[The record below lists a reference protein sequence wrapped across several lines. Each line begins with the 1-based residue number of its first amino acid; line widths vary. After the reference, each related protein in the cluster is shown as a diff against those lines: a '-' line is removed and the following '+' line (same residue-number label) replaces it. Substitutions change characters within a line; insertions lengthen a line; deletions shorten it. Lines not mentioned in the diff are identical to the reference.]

1 MMLLS
6 CRHHFTLWTFIATI
20 IIIILVQLVDHG
32 QCQLRP
38 ISLPGIFSAIRYQN
52 TACDG
57 ENEETGLCLYE
68 SECLNRK
75 GAVIGRCAN
84 GFAACCSFKFTCGGE
99 TNQNET
105 FFVNKQ
111 YPGYEN
117 ETNTCQVTIKKLEN
131 ICQLR
136 LDFEEF
142 SMSQPDE
149 NGFCTTDSFM
159 VRTTVGERLPIIC
172 GENAGQHIYI
182 DMGQGSKNP
191 VVLSI
196 VTNGARVLRK
206 WKIKINMITC
216 NSLDMA
222 PSGCLQYYRS
232 ATDVIRSFNF
242 GPKLEYRARY
252 LANLRYTTC
261 IRTEENFCAIKWETE
276 NPGMFMFGAPF
287 EGKDNEYSDCSQ
299 SFPFFGMQG
308 KTEDSEPVINSTA
321 TQMTLYGLN
330 DNQETVSPS
339 VTTMTPSTVTEN
351 SLIMAENREDN
362 MSEKNNPTLDKDSL
376 YIHRCQNGASGV
388 QCNFDDFIGIDQGS
402 IEGTG
407 QGEDRFCGARL
418 LEHDFIISRSKPFQL
433 RVRSNGD
440 HFSNAI
446 NSQAGFSLKYT
457 QLPCVI

>member
-1 MMLLS
+1 MLRRQNYFVGIYLIF
-6 CRHHFTLWTFIATI
+6 CAFIQIELTN
-20 IIIILVQLVDHG
+20 G
-32 QCQLRP
+32 QLRP
-38 ISLPGIFSAIRYQN
+38 ISLPGIFSVMRYQN
-52 TACDG
+52 SACDG
-57 ENEETGLCLYE
+57 ENEETGVCLYE
-68 SECLNRK
+68 SECLNRR

-84 GFAACCSFKFTCGGE
+84 GFAACCSLKFTCGGE
-99 TNQNET
+99 TNLNET
-105 FFVNKQ
+105 IFVNKQ
-111 YPGYEN
+111 HPGYEN
-117 ETNTCQVTIKKLEN
+117 ETNTCQVTIKKLDN

-142 SMSQPDE
+142 SLSQPDE

-172 GENAGQHIYI
+172 GENSGQHIYV

-196 VTNGARVLRK
+196 VTNGIKALRR

-232 ATDVIRSFNF
+232 ATDIIKSFNF
-242 GPKLEYRARY
+242 GPKIDYQARY

-276 NPGMFMFGAPF
+276 TPGSFMFGAPF
-287 EGKDNEYSDCSQ
+287 EGKESDFGDCNQ
-299 SFPFFGMQG
+299 MFPFFQG
-308 KTEDSEPVINSTA
+308 KNGDEMISSKQNRSINPIARTIRSELRDDHMHIHGPDPLD
-321 TQMTLYGLN
+321 QY
-330 DNQETVSPS
+330 
-339 VTTMTPSTVTEN
+339 
-351 SLIMAENREDN
+351 
-362 MSEKNNPTLDKDSL
+362 SEKNEVSNSPYHDPSDKDTL
-376 YIHRCQNGASGV
+376 LIQRCSGGASGTM
-388 QCNFDDFIGIDQGS
+388 CNFDDFIGIDQGS

-407 QGEDRFCGARL
+407 QGEDRFCGSRL

-433 RVRSNGD
+433 RIRSNGD
-440 HFSNAI
+440 HYSNAV

>member
-1 MMLLS
+1 M
-6 CRHHFTLWTFIATI
+6 T
-20 IIIILVQLVDHG
+20 
-32 QCQLRP
+32 CQLRP

-57 ENEETGLCLYE
+57 ENEETGVCLYE

-105 FFVNKQ
+105 LFVNRQ
-111 YPGYEN
+111 HPGFEN
-117 ETNTCQVTIKKLEN
+117 DTNTCQVTIKKPDN

-142 SMSQPDE
+142 SLAQPDE

-172 GENAGQHIYI
+172 GENPGQHIYI

-196 VTNGARVLRK
+196 VTNGARALRK

-232 ATDVIRSFNF
+232 ASDVIRSFNF

-276 NPGMFMFGAPF
+276 QPGSFMFGAPF
-287 EGKDNEYSDCSQ
+287 EGKDQEFGDCQ
-299 SFPFFGMQG
+299 QQFPFFGMQG
-308 KTEDSEPVINSTA
+308 RTGDNETDKLVNS
-321 TQMTLYGLN
+321 
-330 DNQETVSPS
+330 P
-339 VTTMTPSTVTEN
+339 VTEPTPFITYSSN
-351 SLIMAENREDN
+351 PVTEKLVLQPEEHKDEEILRTNEPEEST
-362 MSEKNNPTLDKDSL
+362 SETKNQPMEKDHL
-376 YIHRCQNGASGV
+376 YIHRCPGGASGAT
-388 QCNFDDFIGIDQGS
+388 CNFDDFVGIDQGS

-407 QGEDRFCGARL
+407 QGEDRFCGSRL

-433 RVRSNGD
+433 RVRTNGD